1 MKSLITAAF
10 LILTI
15 TISAQNYKQ
24 ISIPISSANDF
35 ITLAQ
40 IGIDL
45 EDSKLNKDNTLTLF
59 VSDAEFDLISSMVF
73 LIQY

>member
-1 MKSLITAAF
+1 MK
-10 LILTI
+10 ILLALFI
-15 TISAQNYKQ
+15 ALLSVTISAQNYKK

-45 EDSKLNKDNTLTLF
+45 EDSKFGKDNTLT
-59 VSDAEFDLISSMVF
+59 
-73 LIQY
+73 